1 MPSAPSIAAASDLLA
16 RAVADR
22 IFPAAAAEVGDAAG
36 VLWRQTFGRLT
47 FDADTPETSERTVF
61 DLASLAKPIATT
73 SIVMGLAAAH
83 SLQLHDRVATF
94 FPDWRGEDRE
104 RVTIEDLLEHASGL
118 AARLVDVAPATR
130 REFEHDI
137 CTMRLEYRPRSRA
150 VYSDLGFLLLGFV
163 AADLGRR
170 SLADQFADIAARV
183 TDDVFGFAVPQD
195 RHATTA
201 PTMPLEED
209 VRRGRALI
217 AEVHDNYAA
226 ALGGVAGHA
235 GLFGTVNSVGS
246 FARMVLRAARG
257 DASVPAP
264 LTPDLVARATR
275 RSDVPGSSRALGW
288 DTMRPTSSCGTEMS
302 PAAFGHVG
310 FTGTSLWIDPPRNRY
325 FVLLTNRVYA
335 GSTSDAMQT
344 VRRAFHNTLARL

>member
-1 MPSAPSIAAASDLLA
+1 MRRMIARTVRASSCRSAPAMPRQMASARHGRSPIACSITSYNTFSSSSSPSAWRFAPPPRPTDRIVPRSSASRHTVLLPPASMPSTCIGSQSYATLMPGMPSAASIAAASDLLV

-36 VLWRQTFGRLT
+36 VLWRQAFGRLT
-47 FDADTPETSERTVF
+47 FEADTPATSERTVF

-83 SLQLHDRVATF
+83 SLQLHDRIAAF

-104 RVTIEDLLEHASGL
+104 SVTIEDLLEHASGL

-137 CTMRLEYRPRSRA
+137 CTMRLEYPPRSRA
-150 VYSDLGFLLLGFV
+150 IYSDLGFLLLGFL

-170 SLADQFADIAARV
+170 SLADQFAEIAARV

-201 PTMPLEED
+201 PTMPLDED

-246 FARMVLRAARG
+246 FARM
-257 DASVPAP
+257 
-264 LTPDLVARATR
+264 
-275 RSDVPGSSRALGW
+275 
-288 DTMRPTSSCGTEMS
+288 
-302 PAAFGHVG
+302 
-310 FTGTSLWIDPPRNRY
+310 
-325 FVLLTNRVYA
+325 
-335 GSTSDAMQT
+335 
-344 VRRAFHNTLARL
+344 